1 MNTRNVNIPD
11 IDDLDA
17 LCRAIDW
24 AQYQSML
31 EQSLANEKI
40 WELGC
45 MDGYNPH
52 TDNIAQIEE
61 ELNFLSAGEYE
72 AIELL
77 SKYFEVRS
85 DDHFFKNALFG
96 MPNTLV
102 SNCCYPTQ
110 QIAYFAKIIPLHFND
125 LEAAI
130 KEAFAARERFRKYEQ
145 ENQE

>member
-24 AQYQSML
+24 TQYQSML
-31 EQSLANEKI
+31 EQSLTNEKI

-61 ELNFLSAGEYE
+61 ELNLLSAGEYE
-72 AIELL
+72 AVVRMHDAE
-77 SKYFEVRS
+77 YFQDFV
-85 DDHFFKNALFG
+85 
-96 MPNTLV
+96 
-102 SNCCYPTQ
+102 
-110 QIAYFAKIIPLHFND
+110 
-125 LEAAI
+125 
-130 KEAFAARERFRKYEQ
+130 
-145 ENQE
+145 